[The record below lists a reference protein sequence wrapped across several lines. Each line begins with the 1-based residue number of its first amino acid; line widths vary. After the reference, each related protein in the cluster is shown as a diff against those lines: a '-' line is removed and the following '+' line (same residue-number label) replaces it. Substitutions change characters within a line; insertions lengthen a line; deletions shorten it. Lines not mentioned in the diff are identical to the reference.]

1 MLVIFDD
8 AYTYAQRYVELDM
21 ISDMFSMLSDMI
33 WTVICSVHSDIWNF
47 EYIKGLVLDI
57 LETS

>member
-1 MLVIFDD
+1 MLVIYDD
-8 AYTYAQRYVELDM
+8 VYTYAQWYVELDM
-21 ISDMFSMLSDMI
+21 ISDMLSMLSDM
-33 WTVICSVHSDIWNF
+33 ICSVHSDIWNF